1 MSAPAAAFTVALV
14 AAAASAVAGCAREG
28 APPVA
33 PVEVAIADLG
43 DAGAT
48 QIPIASAPPLA
59 RDRCTARL
67 TPEAINTGSGCTLD
81 ERVSKGAG
89 LLVYPCSGTGA
100 VEAVFG
106 EHRFEGSMNA
116 GSMVLNLTTE
126 IDWEDGCHWQ
136 TKQRIRGDL
145 HGEGKNA
152 KLAWTYSEGPVTG
165 TGCYGACKASAD
177 IGVEELSSSGSGR

>member
-1 MSAPAAAFTVALV
+1 MSAHAAAFTVVL
-14 AAAASAVAGCAREG
+14 AAAVATAFAGCAREG

-48 QIPIASAPPLA
+48 QIPIAQAPPLE

-67 TPEAINTGSGCTLD
+67 TAELINTGSGCTLD
-81 ERVSKGAG
+81 EQISKGSG
-89 LLVYPCSGTGA
+89 LLVYPCSGSGA

-116 GSMVLNLTTE
+116 GSMILNLTTE

-145 HGEGKNA
+145 HGEGKKT
-152 KLAWTYSEGPVTG
+152 KLAWSYSEGPVSG
-165 TGCYGACKASAD
+165 TSCYGACKATAD
-177 IGVEELSSSGSGR
+177 IGFEEISGGGK